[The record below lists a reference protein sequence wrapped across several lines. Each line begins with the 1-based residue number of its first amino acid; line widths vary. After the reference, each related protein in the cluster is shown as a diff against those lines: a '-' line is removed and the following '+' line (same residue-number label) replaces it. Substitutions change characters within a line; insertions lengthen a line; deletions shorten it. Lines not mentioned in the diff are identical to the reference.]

1 MALDGAFLYAV
12 KKELDFLTGSR
23 IDKIHQPSK
32 EEILI
37 TLRAQGE
44 MQKLIISASANSA
57 RVHLTKAE
65 VENPKTPP
73 MFCMLLRKHLNGG
86 KLTGIRQDGLE
97 RILFLDFEAINEI
110 GDLVSIT
117 LACEIMG
124 RCSNIILINSDGR
137 IIDSIKHV
145 DEEMS
150 RERLVLPGMKYA
162 LPPRD
167 ERLSLLNASKDEM
180 ARGIRLAKNAEL
192 SKCLIKVFE
201 GISPIFARE
210 AVFYAAK
217 GKEITLEEADDD
229 TIDRLVFWLINA
241 RENLLTGKNTYTVV
255 MDKEN
260 NLKDFCFV
268 RISQYGPMM
277 VTKELHSACET
288 LDYFYAEREAANRAK
303 QRSYDLLK
311 FLANTSDRISRKI
324 ALQKEELAHCALR
337 EELKIKG
344 DIISAN
350 IYALQKGQKSAKL
363 LNFYA
368 DPPAEIEIELDP
380 RLSPAQNAQKYYSEY
395 RKAANA
401 EKKLT
406 ELIASGEAEIIY
418 LDSVFD
424 ALTRARSEDEILEL
438 RMELMEQGYIRS
450 RLKTK
455 PPKPQKPLEYVSSD
469 GFLILAGR
477 NNIQN
482 DKLTLKTAKNNDIWL
497 HTHDIAGSHVIIVT
511 DGKNPPD
518 RTVEE
523 AAIIAAC
530 NSKARNSSQVPV
542 DYTLIKYVKKPSGAK
557 PGMVIFTNNKTA
569 FVTPDM
575 ELANRLKRQG

>member
-97 RILFLDFEAINEI
+97 RILFLDFEAMNEI

>member
-1 MALDGAFLYAV
+1 
-12 KKELDFLTGSR
+12 
-23 IDKIHQPSK
+23 
-32 EEILI
+32 
-37 TLRAQGE
+37 
-44 MQKLIISASANSA
+44 
-57 RVHLTKAE
+57 
-65 VENPKTPP
+65 
-73 MFCMLLRKHLNGG
+73 FCMLLRKHLNGG

-97 RILFLDFEAINEI
+97 RILFLDFEAMNEI

>member
-97 RILFLDFEAINEI
+97 RILFLDFEAMNEI
-110 GDLVSIT
+110 GDLVRIT

-150 RERLVLPGMKYA
+150 RERLVLPGMKYT

-167 ERLSLLNASKDEM
+167 ERLSLLNASRDEM
-180 ARGIRLAKNAEL
+180 ANRIRLAKNAEL

-241 RENLLTGKNTYTVV
+241 RENLLAGKNTYTVV

-277 VTKELHSACET
+277 VTKELPGACET

-324 ALQKEELAHCALR
+324 ALQKEELAKCALR

-344 DIISAN
+344 DLISAN

-518 RTVEE
+518 RTIEE

-542 DYTLIKYVKKPSGAK
+542 DYTLVKYVKKPSGAK